1 MEKKTLHKHNDVE
14 VLPVTDCRTHINP
27 VDRQRQ
33 RDTHTETLSLPRIL
47 RSAPRVTFSL
57 DSLSLSLSPLFL
69 FFCIY
74 FKSTLFHFCSHTS
87 FLSLTRT
94 HTQRE
99 RNFSFFANQRGTLF
113 SSLADC
119 FPFLLSRVRVS
130 RLFLRS
136 TRFFFCFCFF

>member
-1 MEKKTLHKHNDVE
+1 MEKKRYTNTMMWRCYRLRIVGPTLIPLTVNASV
-14 VLPVTDCRTHINP
+14 
-27 VDRQRQ
+27 
-33 RDTHTETLSLPRIL
+33 THTQRHSLSHGF
-47 RSAPRVTFSL
+47 SAPHHVSRSHWTHSL
-57 DSLSLSLSPLFL
+57 FLSLSLF
-69 FFCIY
+69 FFCVY

-94 HTQRE
+94 HTHRE

-136 TRFFFCFCFF
+136 TRFFLFF